1 MKTVSVLNYT
11 RDSFGATV
19 ADTPYLL
26 STLETASKTPNENGV
41 VGCPVHT
48 QAQPEEPV
56 VVDPN
61 DPNAGGTT
69 QNPDEETGGETEEG
83 SGDGGNGEWGRLGE

>member
-1 MKTVSVLNYT
+1 M
-11 RDSFGATV
+11 
-19 ADTPYLL
+19 
-26 STLETASKTPNENGV
+26 
-41 VGCPVHT
+41 
-48 QAQPEEPV
+48 

-83 SGDGGNGEWGRLGE
+83 NGDGGNGNGNGEDWVNDLWNGGSPSTNR